1 MSTAPPDDL
10 QPKNRPLF
18 GARAAARRLTAENH
32 RLRAALEQLDGL
44 DLVEVS
50 DTVAQARDALAAL
63 TEQLD
68 STRTELAAEQAQL
81 LDVRRKV
88 AVQRRGLYDVEH
100 PAETSTSLA
109 ARLSAVRTHVH
120 EMVASGGAVGV
131 ARELRLGR
139 LKKSVVAGQ
148 IVDQLS
154 AIALAAYDAEAE
166 NAIRTVEP
174 GRLDVARARL
184 DRFAGMVA
192 ECGQIVD
199 LHIDPEYHRLR
210 TTELEL
216 AAQHAVVLAGQ
227 AETERAQA
235 RVLREATRAAD
246 GLRHERSLLEAEREY
261 CSNALSKAH
270 ARGDTDGA
278 ERQVARLADLDQALA
293 DIDQRAADGRAGY
306 VYVVSNIGSFG
317 NGVVKIGL
325 TRRPDPM
332 SYIRELAE
340 ESVPFDFDVHALFF
354 AADAVGVVD
363 VLHQHLADRRVNL
376 VNQRREFFRAT
387 PLEVFDALA
396 THRIGVPEFRTRPGA
411 VEYRTSLELAEAR

>member
-1 MSTAPPDDL
+1 MSTVPPDG
-10 QPKNRPLF
+10 PAKTPTMF
-18 GARAAARRLTAENH
+18 GARAAARRLAEENR
-32 RLRAALEQLDGL
+32 RLRAALEQLDGM

-50 DTVAQARDALAAL
+50 DVVAQARDALAAL

-68 STRTELAAEQAQL
+68 STRADLGQEQTQL

-120 EMVASGGAVGV
+120 EMVASGEAVGV
-131 ARELRLGR
+131 ARELRLPR

-154 AIALAAYDAEAE
+154 TIALAAYDAEAE
-166 NAIRTVEP
+166 NVIRTVEP
-174 GRLDVARARL
+174 GRLDVSRARL

-192 ECGQIVD
+192 ECGQVVD

-210 TTELEL
+210 TAELEL
-216 AAQHAVVLAGQ
+216 AAQHAVMVAGQ
-227 AETERAQA
+227 TDTERAHA

-246 GLRHERSLLEAEREY
+246 GLRHERSLLEAEREH
-261 CSNALSKAH
+261 CSSVLATAH
-270 ARGDTDGA
+270 ARGDADLA
-278 ERQVARLADLDQALA
+278 ERQVTRLADLDQALA
-293 DIDQRAADGRAGY
+293 DIDQRTVTGRAGY

-317 NGVVKIGL
+317 NGVVKIGM

-332 SYIRELAE
+332 NYIRELAE

-354 AADAVGVVD
+354 TTDAVGVVD
-363 VLHQHLADRRVNL
+363 VLHQHLDDRRVNR

-387 PLEVFDALA
+387 PLEVFDAMA

-411 VEYRTSLELAEAR
+411 TEYRTSLELEAAR